1 MEETA
6 GSRGGLWPFL
16 ALSLLVV
23 LLSVFLYLKWK
34 RGETGPA
41 LVKPPPPGPVG
52 VAPQTPPG
60 PPPGPPAELE
70 PAPIPPAPMEPAP
83 PPAPP
88 PPDSKLEEFQKLLSA
103 AGEALREGQWEK
115 TLKLLEEARLL
126 RDDPEAIGPVREA
139 ALRGRRDEEEARKKF
154 EAAFADLREKAEK
167 AKVENL
173 YDAAMDLLERFL
185 REYPGA
191 SADEPFLRLRRELAD
206 LRKDADAAY
215 LRAMGEARRL
225 ADEGRPPQALALA
238 ERAAKIYPERIGDV
252 AAFRDQVRQK
262 MLQET
267 MVRIP
272 EADYW
277 VGGDDDRYPDEKPLR
292 RVHLKSFAIDRYE
305 VTNEEYYAFTLA
317 TGHSPIPPPF
327 WTREGRPLKGR
338 ERHPVVMVTWD
349 DAARYAAWAGKR
361 LPTAEEWE
369 VAARGP
375 GPHPFVYPWGN
386 AFTEKE
392 NVFLCNCFEY
402 WQANRSSG
410 ASIGTLPVDQP
421 PNAPS
426 PFGVYGMGGNVW
438 EWTSTVVRKQAG
450 DREVE
455 YRFLKGGSF
464 MTTQRAI
471 RSSNLYA
478 EDPSLPHPDVG
489 FRCARDLP

>member
-1 MEETA
+1 MEETS
-6 GSRGGLWPFL
+6 GRGGGVWPFL
-16 ALSLLVV
+16 AIILLGI
-23 LLSVFLYLKWK
+23 LLSAFLYLKWN

-41 LVKPPPPGPVG
+41 RVKVPPEESS
-52 VAPQTPPG
+52 APAPG
-60 PPPGPPAELE
+60 PPPEPPV
-70 PAPIPPAPMEPAP
+70 PP

-88 PPDSKLEEFQKLLSA
+88 MESAPAPEPEPDPAPAEFRKRLASA
-103 AGEALREGQWEK
+103 AEALRERRWK
-115 TLKLLEEARLL
+115 DALRFLEEARAI
-126 RDDPEAIGPVREA
+126 RDEPEEIGPLRKA
-139 ALRGRRDEEEARKKF
+139 ALAGQEEEEARRRF
-154 EAAFADLREKAEK
+154 ETSFAELREKIEK
-167 AKVENL
+167 AKLENL
-173 YDAAMDLLERFL
+173 YDAATDLLERFVRDHPL
-185 REYPGA
+185 A
-191 SADEPFLRLRRELAD
+191 ATDEPFLRLRREMAE

-215 LRAMGEARRL
+215 LRALGEARRL
-225 ADEGRPPQALALA
+225 AEEGRPPQALALA
-238 ERAAKIYPERIGDV
+238 ERAAKIYPERGGDV
-252 AAFRDQVRQK
+252 AAFREQVRLK
-262 MLQET
+262 MLREG

-277 VGGDDDRYPDEKPLR
+277 IGTDDDRYPDEKPLR

-317 TGHSPIPPPF
+317 TGHRPIPPPF
-327 WTREGRPLKGR
+327 WTREGKPVKGR
-338 ERHPVVMVTWD
+338 ERHPAVMVTWE
-349 DAARYAAWAGKR
+349 DACRYAAWAGKR

-375 GPHPFVYPWGN
+375 GPRPYLFPWGN
-386 AFTEKE
+386 SFTEKE

-438 EWTSTVVRKQAG
+438 EWTSTAVRRKEG

-455 YRFLKGGSF
+455 YRILKGGSF
-464 MTTQRAI
+464 MTYQRAI
-471 RSSNLYA
+471 RASNLYA
-478 EDPSLPHPDVG
+478 EDPGLPHPDVG